1 MEPLT
6 RMGMYLYAWF
16 VPLSGDTDSRA
27 EGQAMTLWD
36 DLPGSTTSG
45 GALDTLRPLL
55 DSVDTPTS
63 TERAEDDGTWKI
75 WSTTIG
81 GDRSL
86 EMDLSSGAVTHG
98 GSTGDG
104 GAIELSSGFG
114 IELGLRLTG
123 PGGDP
128 DGTVRVT
135 LTVPSSAIRMP
146 YLRGAMLDAQ
156 GQLRADPAH
165 PLVRFRLPS
174 VKVRVLRPAG
184 GSVSVDLIPVPSA
197 GTPEDPV
204 VDLVRME
211 PPYALVGPGDVVGFA
226 FRAAVLDL
234 SGTAGP
240 SGVPAGAR
248 TMPDEWQ
255 GLYLPEVRLFVAPN
269 GLEGLAVSAGV
280 RNLWIGFG
288 AHAGVTGELNA
299 EVVNRGSAP
308 TVRIRFQT
316 PAGEWIG
323 VPDTDPISAVEL
335 PEDVTMFV
343 DGGGGIAPLRI
354 RLLVDGTETLSD
366 RVALTVP
373 DTGTVHVEVTV
384 TDAGSHATTRTFDA
398 HRRTGA
404 AHGSSSARD
413 VVPTTTSNVG
423 FRVRTQAATGN
434 AVTVSLNE
442 DPHGTVTWTWAGH
455 APVTGPTAQVDVAT
469 GTPVDVQARITRTGG
484 GATTTIDAYY
494 SFDHPTP
501 DEMRSGPSTP
511 WWMAPGNL
519 RSQRFRTRTD
529 PGTAPNLLSPDGLAR
544 LGALP
549 KNVHWTVEGWAS
561 YEGHSGTAGYNRELS
576 ERRRDALIALLEDT
590 SRTELHFT
598 DVTPVDPG
606 HGETDAQASGP
617 TGTPAQ
623 DAPDWWHARAS
634 AAVDQTIDVTA
645 HLERPAADPPPQ
657 TTDPAPTRTPVPAC
671 FRKLGV
677 TVELVRSTF
686 VRAEIYGE
694 IDIQTAA
701 ENQIGSVKPG
711 ATIPP
716 RDNPNDGISQFLL
729 RLRIAEDRSSWDVTA
744 QFKAIDADKD
754 GLWQQVRGAGDQTGL
769 DILGAVAVL
778 SPLLAAVTPPS
789 PTAGELVPMVIAGG
803 LAVGVGA
810 AGVIK
815 TQKITLHGGQLVVT
829 SGLVDPATGDGPRS
843 TSVSVLLDVET
854 AFTFDIG
861 ILKVEPTKPLTARY
875 KAVGLRSQWRSDPQP
890 DGTVQYVPLPVFD
903 PSAGYSLDIP
913 MGSLIG
919 PDALKDI
926 LRVIGGRISRDN
938 PLYLEVEVGLGI
950 DLGIVTVDSARVR
963 IRLDQ
968 AEFPQLTALGASIDV
983 PNVIHGSGYVKIDE
997 SGFEGAFD
1005 ATLTP
1010 VKLRIAAQ
1018 IAVKQ
1023 KDGVT
1028 GVLIGAEVEFPVPI
1042 PLANSGLAIYGFL
1055 GGIAVNFARDEPTG
1069 VQVPAL
1075 AWLQSQLTDPNGS
1088 VMKPSG
1094 WKVQPGAFAVAGGI
1108 LLGTSEGGYIVHL
1121 KGLVL
1126 VEVPGPRLLFAMKAD
1141 VIKAPP
1147 ALKNPSEQATFLAVL
1162 DLDFGRGTITIGL
1175 VASYEV
1181 PSLLTIRVPVTAFF
1195 DVNHLDQWFVDL
1207 GTNTNPVTVNVL
1219 DVFEGTGYLMVHG
1232 DGTTIHIEGLPLVTT
1247 GITVA
1252 VGFHISV
1259 VLMGSKAVG
1268 LYLEVAAGFDAIVS
1282 FSPFAIGGR
1291 IYVSGELRLWI
1302 IGISA
1307 SAELTVLV
1315 GRQVVDQGLPTE
1327 HVVDRTYV
1335 HGQVCG
1341 EVDFFFFSVKGCV
1354 ELTIGDPTP
1363 LPLVPPPLVSG
1374 VSLVSRSPALV
1385 DGSAVDRAVD
1395 GVIGRAVEAG
1405 SADELP
1411 SVPLDAIPVVLF
1423 ETAPG
1428 VKAGDVVLGGV
1439 ARGANGLPANP
1450 WVQRGDSWFRYRVTK
1465 VELVGDLTAGKTPAT
1480 WWARALVGDP
1490 LVGPALAL
1498 LSWLPTATP
1507 RAVTLGRELTT
1518 TVEERWGTICTPVAK
1533 AVPVLWTF
1541 DEQATGPSAAGWTLT
1556 GVAWPD
1562 EPGTWRS
1569 APPDSQAV
1577 VREPWRTG
1585 DAFVDLLQG
1594 TDPAVVVGDRVTCPR
1609 KGGVL
1614 GTRREALAAT
1624 NGSAA
1629 TFGPGSLPAAG
1640 AGTPDVLALLAG
1652 GVSLQDAQAAWGRVA
1667 TGDGQSQ
1674 CEGRILRSPTG
1685 DEPEPAPGADDLEIE
1700 QVKQAWDALR
1710 FSPSELADSV
1720 TLRVEAGLASFDA
1733 LLLVPRRGIEK
1744 GLVLRSRDADGN
1756 VIDEYRASGADMITS
1771 SHPIPPQWLADPWSD
1786 PVQRAAQI
1794 AARVMAAGGGL
1805 LPVLLTPKVPD
1816 GTVEIEIGWDR
1827 DAKDLLGLAFWV
1839 VAAAGTTAAEL
1850 HREDWDT
1857 TTITTDKG
1865 AVVTAVTDD
1874 PDDHA
1879 LLLPGREYTVRVS
1892 WEAQS
1897 IKQEAKPAA
1906 TVPES
1911 YTAGTPQEFRF
1922 RADGTDKAPERLE
1935 PWLLTTAPGVGEA
1948 GVLLGEPL
1956 RIALATQKVGALFD
1970 AYGEE
1975 IRVVVRSASG
1985 RHPSPPG
1992 GGGPGVPL
2000 TIPAEVDGTLLAA
2013 VEGVAVMTPWQETVT
2028 ALLDTLPCT
2037 PDAGS
2042 TTYHSVITL
2051 DYPLEPLTDYLLD
2064 VLAVTK
2070 GAPENAEGRRLY
2082 RVPFTTS
2089 RFHDVPELARLLA
2102 ATRPLHALVPVP
2114 AGLATLAERPT
2125 GGQLDEAFQAAGLPV
2140 PQVPRYP
2147 AVQVLWSP
2155 DAVPQPVAVVVEGS
2169 EALWRSR
2176 LVATR
2181 VTGPV
2186 DADDPTHEWWAPRP
2200 GDWMTLA
2207 VAGGGAPVT
2216 RVVRAPGDTRAVILL
2231 GAGARGKQLTVQLR
2245 READDLSGTA
2255 AAAVTA
2261 VQVLLERAPWE
2272 VED

>member
-1 MEPLT
+1 
-6 RMGMYLYAWF
+6 
-16 VPLSGDTDSRA
+16 
-27 EGQAMTLWD
+27 MTLWD

-45 GALDTLRPLL
+45 GALDSLRPLL

-63 TERAEDDGTWKI
+63 SEQTEDDGVWKI

-86 EMDLSSGAVTHG
+86 EMDLSSGAIGHG

-114 IELGLRLTG
+114 VELGLRLTG
-123 PGGDP
+123 SGGEP

-135 LTVPSSAIRMP
+135 LTVPSSSIRMP
-146 YLRGAMLDAQ
+146 FLRGAMLDAQ
-156 GQLRADPAH
+156 GQLRADPSH
-165 PLVRFRLPS
+165 PLVRFKLPS

-184 GSVSVDLIPVPSA
+184 GSVGVDLIPVPSA

-204 VDLVRME
+204 VDLVKME
-211 PPYALVGPGDVVGFA
+211 PPYALIGPGDVVGFA

-234 SGTAGP
+234 SGSAGP
-240 SGVPAGAR
+240 TGVPDGAR

-255 GLYLPEVRLFVAPN
+255 GLYLPEVRLFVAPS

-280 RNLWIGFG
+280 RDLWIGFG
-288 AHAGVTGELNA
+288 AHAGVTGVFNA
-299 EVVNRGSAP
+299 EVVNRGTAP
-308 TVRIRFQT
+308 SVRIRFQT

-323 VPDTDPISAVEL
+323 VPDGDPIAPVEL
-335 PEDVTMFV
+335 PESVTMFV
-343 DGGGGIAPLRI
+343 DGGGGVAPLRI
-354 RLLVDGTETLSD
+354 RLVVDGVETISD
-366 RVALTVP
+366 RIALTIP
-373 DTGTVHVEVTV
+373 ETGNRHIEVQV
-384 TDAGSHATTRTFDA
+384 ADAGSHSTTRSFDA
-398 HRRTGA
+398 HRRTGT
-404 AHGSSSARD
+404 AHGGSSARD

-423 FRVRTQAATGN
+423 FRVLTRPATGN
-434 AVTVSLNE
+434 TVTVSLNE
-442 DPHGTVTWTWAGH
+442 DPHGTVTWTWPGH
-455 APVTGPTAQVDVAT
+455 APVTGATAEVEVLT
-469 GTPVDVQARITRTGG
+469 GTPVDVQAQITRTGG
-484 GATTTIDAYY
+484 GGTTTIDAYF

-501 DEMRSGPSTP
+501 DEMRSGPATP
-511 WWMAPGNL
+511 WWMTPGNL
-519 RSQRFRTRTD
+519 LSQHWATRTD
-529 PGTAPNLLSPDGLAR
+529 PGTAPALLSPDGLAR
-544 LGALP
+544 LAALP

-561 YEGHSGTAGYNRELS
+561 YEGHAGTAAHNQGLS
-576 ERRRDALIALLEDT
+576 ERRRDALVALLRD
-590 SRTELHFT
+590 SRAELGFT
-598 DVTPVDPG
+598 NVTAGTG
-606 HGETDAQASGP
+606 HGEGDAQTSGP
-617 TGTPAQ
+617 HGTPPQ
-623 DAPDWWHARAS
+623 DAPDWWHASAS
-634 AAVDQTIDVTA
+634 AAVDQTITVTA
-645 HLERPAADPPPQ
+645 HLERPAADPPPEN
-657 TTDPAPTRTPVPAC
+657 TDPQPTRTPIPAC
-671 FRKLGV
+671 FHKLGV

-694 IDIQTAA
+694 IDIQTAL
-701 ENQIGSVKPG
+701 ENQISSTDPG

-716 RDNPNDGISQFLL
+716 RDNPSDGISQFLL

-744 QFKAIDADKD
+744 QFKAVDEDKD
-754 GLWQQVRGAGDQTGL
+754 GLWQAKRGTGDQTGL

-789 PTAGELVPMVIAGG
+789 PTAGELVPMAIVGG
-803 LAVGVGA
+803 AAVAVGA

-815 TQKITLHGGQLVVT
+815 TQKITLHGGQLIVT
-829 SGLVDPATGDGPRS
+829 DGLVDPATGDGPRS
-843 TSVSVLLDVET
+843 TSISILLDVET

-861 ILKVEPTKPLTARY
+861 ILRVEPTKPLTARY

-919 PDALKDI
+919 PDALQDI
-926 LRVIGGRISRDN
+926 LRVVGGRISRDN

-950 DLGIVTVDSARVR
+950 DLGIVTIESARVR
-963 IRLDQ
+963 VRLDQ

-983 PNVIHGSGYVKIDE
+983 PNVLHGSGYVKID
-997 SGFEGAFD
+997 STGFEGAFD
-1005 ATLTP
+1005 VTLTP

-1023 KDGVT
+1023 EQGVT

-1055 GGIAVNFARDEPTG
+1055 GGVAVNFARKEDPTA
-1069 VQVPAL
+1069 QVPAL

-1108 LLGTSEGGYIVHL
+1108 LLGTSEGGFIVHL

-1141 VIKAPP
+1141 VIKMPP
-1147 ALKNPSEQATFLAVL
+1147 ALKDANQQATFLAVL
-1162 DLDFGRGTITIGL
+1162 DLDLGRGTITIGL
-1175 VASYEV
+1175 VASYEIE
-1181 PSLLTIRVPVTAFF
+1181 SLLTIRVPVTAFF
-1195 DVNHLDQWFVDL
+1195 DANHLDQWFVDL
-1207 GTNTNPVTVNVL
+1207 GSNTNPVTVSVL

-1252 VGFHISV
+1252 VGFHIRA

-1268 LYLEVAAGFDAIVS
+1268 LYLEVAAGFDAIVA

-1315 GRQVVDQGLPTE
+1315 GRQVIDAGLPTE
-1327 HVVDRTYV
+1327 HTDDRTYI
-1335 HGQVCG
+1335 HGEVCG
-1341 EVDFFFFSVKGCV
+1341 EVDLFFFTIKGCV
-1354 ELTIGDPTP
+1354 ELTIGDDTP
-1363 LPLVPPPLVSG
+1363 LPLIPPPLVSG

-1395 GVIGRAVEAG
+1395 GVLGRAVEAG

-1423 ETAPG
+1423 ETAPA
-1428 VKAGDVVLGGV
+1428 VAAGDVVLGGV

-1450 WVQRGDSWFRYRVTK
+1450 WIRRGESWIRYRITS
-1465 VELVGDLTAGKTPAT
+1465 VELDGELTEGSTPAT

-1490 LVGPALAL
+1490 QVGPALAL

-1507 RAVTLGRELTT
+1507 RAVALGRELTK
-1518 TVEERWGTICTPVAK
+1518 TVEERWGTTCTPVAK

-1541 DEQATGPSAAGWTLT
+1541 DEQATGPSASGWVLT

-1569 APPDSQAV
+1569 APPDSKAV
-1577 VREPWRTG
+1577 VHEPWRTG
-1585 DAFVDLLQG
+1585 DTFVDLLQG
-1594 TDPAVVVGDRVTCPR
+1594 TEPAVVVGDRVTCPR
-1609 KGGVL
+1609 KGGVVV
-1614 GTRREALAAT
+1614 GNRGVTAA
-1624 NGSAA
+1624 NDKA
-1629 TFGPGSLPAAG
+1629 FGPSALPAAG
-1640 AGTPDVLALLAG
+1640 AGTDDVMALLAN
-1652 GVSLQDAQAAWGRVA
+1652 GVSLQDAGAAWGRIA
-1667 TGDGQSQ
+1667 TGDGQTT

-1685 DEPEPAPGADDLEIE
+1685 DEPEPAPGADDLEVE
-1700 QVKQAWDALR
+1700 QVKEAWDALG
-1710 FSPSELADSV
+1710 FEPSELGDSV

-1733 LLLVPRRGIEK
+1733 LLLVPRRGVER
-1744 GLVLRSRDADGN
+1744 GLVLRFRDAKGSLL
-1756 VIDEYRASGADMITS
+1756 DEYRASGADMVS
-1771 SHPIPPQWLADPWSD
+1771 GSHPIPAQWLADPWSD

-1794 AARVMAAGGGL
+1794 AARVLAAGGGL
-1805 LPVLLTPKVPD
+1805 LPVLVSPKVPD
-1816 GTVEIEIGWDR
+1816 GTVEVEIGWDR
-1827 DAKDLLGLAFWV
+1827 QAKDLIGLAFWV

-1850 HREDWDT
+1850 NREDWDT
-1857 TTITTDKG
+1857 TTITSDTD
-1865 AVVTAVTDD
+1865 AVTTAVTDD

-1879 LLLPGREYTVRVS
+1879 LLLPGREYTVRVR

-1897 IKQEAKPAA
+1897 IKQDARPAA
-1906 TVPES
+1906 NAPDA

-1922 RADGTDKAPERLE
+1922 RADGTDRAPERLD
-1935 PWLLTTAPGVGEA
+1935 PWLLTTAPGVGET

-1975 IRVVVRSASG
+1975 LRIVVRSASG

-1992 GGGPGVPL
+1992 GGSPGSPVVVPL
-2000 TIPAEVDGTLLAA
+2000 EIDSEVLVP
-2013 VEGVAVMTPWQETVT
+2013 VEGMAIMTPWQETVT
-2028 ALLDTLPCT
+2028 ALLDSLPCT
-2037 PDAGS
+2037 PGTGS
-2042 TTYHSVITL
+2042 KTYHSVITL

-2064 VLAVTK
+2064 VLAVPT
-2070 GAPENAEGRRLY
+2070 GAPESATGRRLY

-2089 RFHDVPELARLLA
+2089 RFHDVPELAGLLA
-2102 ATRPLHALVPVP
+2102 ATRPLHTLVPVP
-2114 AGLATLAERPT
+2114 AGLAALTAQPT
-2125 GGQLDEAFQAAGLPV
+2125 GGQLDEAFQSAGLPV

-2169 EALWRSR
+2169 ETLWRSR
-2176 LVATR
+2176 LIATR
-2181 VTGPV
+2181 VEGPA
-2186 DADDPTHEWWAPRP
+2186 DAEDPSHEWWAPRP
-2200 GDWMTLA
+2200 GPWMSLA
-2207 VAGGGAPVT
+2207 VPGGGAPVT
-2216 RVVRAPGDTRAVILL
+2216 RIVRAPGDTRAVILL
-2231 GAGARGKQLTVQLR
+2231 GPGARGTQLTVQLV
-2245 READDLSGTA
+2245 READELSGTA
-2255 AAAVTA
+2255 AAPVTA

>member
-1 MEPLT
+1 
-6 RMGMYLYAWF
+6 
-16 VPLSGDTDSRA
+16 
-27 EGQAMTLWD
+27 MTLWD
-36 DLPGSTTSG
+36 DLPGSATSG
-45 GALDTLRPLL
+45 GALDSLRPLL
-55 DSVDTPTS
+55 DSVDSPSS
-63 TERAEDDGTWKI
+63 TERPEEDGTWRI

-86 EMDLSSGAVTHG
+86 EMDLSSGAISHG

-114 IELGLRLTG
+114 IELGLRLTA
-123 PGGDP
+123 GGTDP
-128 DGTVRVT
+128 DGTMRLT
-135 LTVPSSAIRMP
+135 LTVPSSSIRVP
-146 YLRGAMLDAQ
+146 FLRGAVLDAQ
-156 GQLRADPAH
+156 GQLRADPSH
-165 PLVRFRLPS
+165 PAVRFRLPS

-184 GSVSVDLIPVPSA
+184 GSVGVDLIPVPSG
-197 GTPEDPV
+197 GTPDEPV
-204 VDLVRME
+204 LDLVRME
-211 PPYALVGPGDVVGFA
+211 PAYALIGPDDVVGFA

-240 SGVPAGAR
+240 AGVPDGAR

-255 GLYLPEVRLFVAPN
+255 GLYLPEVRLFVAPH
-269 GLEGLAVSAGV
+269 GVEGLAVSAGV

-288 AHAGVTGELNA
+288 VHAGVTGDFNA

-308 TVRIRFQT
+308 SVRVRFQT

-323 VPDTDPISAVEL
+323 VQDTDPVPAVEL
-335 PEDVTMFV
+335 PESVTMFV
-343 DGGGGIAPLRI
+343 DGGGGVAPLRI
-354 RLLVDGTETLSD
+354 RLLVDGSETVSD

-373 DTGTVHVEVTV
+373 DTGSLHVEVTV
-384 TDAGSHATTRTFDA
+384 SDAGSHSTTRSFDV
-398 HRRTGA
+398 RRRSGA
-404 AHGSSSARD
+404 GHASSSARD
-413 VVPTTTSNVG
+413 VVPTTTSDVG
-423 FRVRTQAATGN
+423 YRVVTQPATGST
-434 AVTVSLNE
+434 VTVSLNE
-442 DPHGTVTWTWAGH
+442 DPQGTVVWTWAGH
-455 APVTGPTAQVDVAT
+455 APVTAPTAQIEVTT
-469 GTPVDVQARITRTGG
+469 GAPVDVQARITRTGG
-484 GATTTIDAYY
+484 GGTTTVDAYF

-501 DEMRSGPSTP
+501 AEIASGPSTP
-511 WWMAPGNL
+511 WWMTPGNM
-519 RSQRFRTRTD
+519 RSQPWRTRTD
-529 PGTAPNLLSPDGLAR
+529 PGAAPDLLSPDGLAR
-544 LGALP
+544 LNALP
-549 KNVHWTVEGWAS
+549 KGAHWTVEGWAS
-561 YEGHSGTAGYNRELS
+561 YEGSSGTAAHNLGLS
-576 ERRRDALIALLEDT
+576 ERRRDALVALLADA
-590 SRTELHFT
+590 SRPELHFT
-598 DVTPVDPG
+598 DVTPVTPG
-606 HGETDAQASGP
+606 HGETVAQASGP
-617 TGTPAQ
+617 HGNPPQ

-657 TTDPAPTRTPVPAC
+657 QVDPRPTPTPVPAC
-671 FRKLGV
+671 FRKIGV

-701 ENQIGSVKPG
+701 ENQIASASPG

-716 RDNPNDGISQFLL
+716 RDNPSDGISQFLL
-729 RLRIAEDRSSWDVTA
+729 RLRIAEDRSGWDVTA
-744 QFKAIDADKD
+744 QFRAIEDDKD
-754 GLWQQVRGAGDQTGL
+754 GLWQRRRGTGDQTGL

-778 SPLLAAVTPPS
+778 SPLLAAVTPAS
-789 PTAGELVPMVIAGG
+789 PTAGELVPMVLVGG
-803 LAVGVGA
+803 AAVAVGA
-810 AGVIK
+810 AGVIT
-815 TQKITLHGGQLVVT
+815 TQKITLHGGQLMVT
-829 SGLVDPATGDGPRS
+829 DGLVDPATGVGPRS
-843 TSVSVLLDVET
+843 TSISILLDVET

-861 ILKVEPTKPLTARY
+861 ILRVEPTKPLTARY
-875 KAVGLRSQWRSDPQP
+875 KAVGVRSQWRSDPQP

-913 MGSLIG
+913 MGSLVG
-919 PDALKDI
+919 PDALRDI
-926 LRVIGGRISRDN
+926 LRVVGGRISRDN
-938 PLYLEVEVGLGI
+938 PLYLEVEVGLGV

-963 IRLDQ
+963 VRLDQ

-983 PNVIHGSGYVKIDE
+983 PDVLHGSGYVKIDE
-997 SGFEGAFD
+997 TGFEGAFD
-1005 ATLTP
+1005 VTLTP

-1023 KDGVT
+1023 DQGVT

-1055 GGIAVNFARDEPTG
+1055 GGVAVNFARREESSS
-1069 VQVPAL
+1069 QVPAL
-1075 AWLQSQLTDPNGS
+1075 DWLQTQLSEPNPS

-1108 LLGTSEGGYIVHL
+1108 LLGTAEGGFIVNL

-1141 VIKAPP
+1141 VIKIPP
-1147 ALKNPSEQATFLAVL
+1147 ALKDPSQQATFLAVL
-1162 DLDFGRGTITIGL
+1162 DLDLGRGTITIGL

-1181 PSLLTIRVPVTAFF
+1181 KSLLTIRVPVTAFF
-1195 DVNHLDQWFVDL
+1195 DAHHLDQWFVDL
-1207 GTNTNPVTVNVL
+1207 GSNTNPVTVSVL

-1252 VGFHISV
+1252 VGFHINV

-1268 LYLEVAAGFDAIVS
+1268 LYLEVAAGFDAIVA

-1315 GRQVVDQGLPTE
+1315 GRQVVDAGLPSEHTE
-1327 HVVDRTYV
+1327 DRTYV

-1354 ELTIGDPTP
+1354 ELTIGDDTP
-1363 LPLVPPPLVSG
+1363 LPLIPPPLVSG

-1395 GVIGRAVEAG
+1395 GVLGRAVEVGAP
-1405 SADELP
+1405 DELP

-1428 VKAGDVVLGGV
+1428 VKAGNVVLGGV

-1450 WVQRGDSWFRYRVTK
+1450 WIRRGESWFRYRITG
-1465 VELVGDLTAGKTPAT
+1465 VELVGELTAGATPAT

-1490 LVGPALAL
+1490 QVGPALAL

-1507 RAVTLGRELTT
+1507 RAVALGRELTT

-1541 DEQATGPSAAGWTLT
+1541 DEQATGPSARGWVLQ

-1569 APPDSQAV
+1569 APADSEAV

-1609 KGGVL
+1609 KDRGPVVGA
-1614 GTRREALAAT
+1614 RQEALAVGT
-1624 NGSAA
+1624 SS
-1629 TFGPGSLPAAG
+1629 TFGPGALPAAG
-1640 AGTPDVLALLAG
+1640 AGTDDVMTLLAG
-1652 GVSLQDAQAAWGRVA
+1652 GVSLQDANAAWGRIA
-1667 TGDGQSQ
+1667 TGDGQST

-1685 DEPEPAPGADDLEIE
+1685 DEPEPAPGADDREVE
-1700 QVKQAWDALR
+1700 QVKTAWDTLGFA
-1710 FSPSELADSV
+1710 PSELADAV
-1720 TLRVEAGLASFDA
+1720 TLRVEGGLGSFDA
-1733 LLLVPRRGIEK
+1733 LLLVPRRGVER
-1744 GLVLRSRDADGN
+1744 GLVARFRDADGTLL
-1756 VIDEYRASGADMITS
+1756 DEYRASGADMVGP
-1771 SHPIPPQWLADPWSD
+1771 SHPIPPQWLAGPWSD

-1794 AARVMAAGGGL
+1794 AGRVIAAGGGL
-1805 LPVLLTPKVPD
+1805 LPVLLSPKVPD
-1816 GTVEIEIGWDR
+1816 GTVVVELGWDR
-1827 DAKDLLGLAFWV
+1827 DAKDLVGLAFWV

-1857 TTITTDKG
+1857 TTITSDKD
-1865 AVVTAVTDD
+1865 AVTTAVTDD

-1897 IKQEAKPAA
+1897 LTQEARPAA
-1906 TVPES
+1906 NAPEA

-1922 RADGTDKAPERLE
+1922 RADGADRAPERLD
-1935 PWLLTTAPGVGEA
+1935 PWLLTTAPGVGET
-1948 GVLLGEPL
+1948 GVLLDEPL

-1975 IRVVVRSASG
+1975 LRVVVRSASG

-1992 GGGPGVPL
+1992 GGAPGSSL
-2000 TIPAEVDGTLLAA
+2000 TIPVELDAHLLVEAEGT
-2013 VEGVAVMTPWQETVT
+2013 AVMTPWQETVT
-2028 ALLDTLPCT
+2028 ALLDALPCT
-2037 PDAGS
+2037 PGTGS
-2042 TTYHSVITL
+2042 RTYHSVITL

-2070 GAPENAEGRRLY
+2070 GAPEGAAGRRLY

-2089 RFHDVPELARLLA
+2089 RFHDVPELAGLLS
-2102 ATRPLHALVPVP
+2102 ATRVAHALVPVP
-2114 AGLATLAERPT
+2114 SALAALGERPT
-2125 GGQLDEAFQAAGLPV
+2125 GNQLDDAFQAAGLPV
-2140 PQVPRYP
+2140 PEVPRYP

-2155 DAVPQPVAVVVEGS
+2155 DTVPQPVAVVVEGS

-2181 VTGPV
+2181 VEGPA
-2186 DADDPTHEWWAPRP
+2186 DAEDPSHEWWAPRP
-2200 GDWMTLA
+2200 GPWLTLE
-2207 VAGGGAPVT
+2207 VPGGGAPVT
-2216 RVVRAPGDTRAVILL
+2216 RVVRGPGDTRAVILL
-2231 GAGARGKQLTVQLR
+2231 GAGARGTQLTVQLVR
-2245 READDLSGTA
+2245 AADELAGTPA
-2255 AAAVTA
+2255 KPATA